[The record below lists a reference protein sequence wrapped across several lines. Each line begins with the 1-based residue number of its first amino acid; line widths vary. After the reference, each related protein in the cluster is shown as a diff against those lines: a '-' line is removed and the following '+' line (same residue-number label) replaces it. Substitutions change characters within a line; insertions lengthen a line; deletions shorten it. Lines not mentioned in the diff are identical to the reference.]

1 MLCQCHQ
8 ERLASHDEYAAVR
21 RPVPAIDPVTRATPQ
36 CPYGQIQSKR
46 EPRVQPEPDMSM
58 TSRFEL
64 LRTLLWSSG
73 GGPYRSMLGGISRLV
88 CLHMDRHNSVHR
100 LPMPY
105 RPCPCPSQDAR
116 RPGVPMTIHFG
127 LTEPGQTHHA
137 LLNDKKIIHHWSGSR
152 LSADFFSCLR
162 REPIVGPGAY
172 HRLW

>member
-73 GGPYRSMLGGISRLV
+73 RRALQIDAWGHLPSCVSSYGSSQFRSSATHAVSTVPVSLAGCEASRCTYDNPFRADRAGPNTSRA
-88 CLHMDRHNSVHR
+88 S
-100 LPMPY
+100 
-105 RPCPCPSQDAR
+105 
-116 RPGVPMTIHFG
+116 
-127 LTEPGQTHHA
+127 
-137 LLNDKKIIHHWSGSR
+137 
-152 LSADFFSCLR
+152 
-162 REPIVGPGAY
+162 
-172 HRLW
+172 